1 MNPASITQL
10 DLTLAAPELFML
22 AAICVVLLVDLFL
35 TERTRWITPLLSM
48 LALLGVTLVTLR
60 VGFGER
66 TVGLHGTY
74 VADPLATL
82 LKVVAY
88 GAVAVAFLY
97 ARGYLAVRG
106 ILKGEFYALSET
118 CPHKGGSLAKGIITG
133 LVESDGP
140 GDYQH
145 KRAGEIVRCPWH
157 QWEFDIK
164 TGRSYCDPRRMRLM
178 KYDVKVEPGAT
189 LVEGPYVAETFKVD
203 VEGDYVV
210 VEV

>member
-1 MNPASITQL
+1 MARHVVARVDEI
-10 DLTLAAPELFML
+10 AA
-22 AAICVVLLVDLFL
+22 
-35 TERTRWITPLLSM
+35 
-48 LALLGVTLVTLR
+48 
-60 VGFGER
+60 GER
-66 TVGLHGTY
+66 KCVTVDG
-74 VADPLATL
+74 
-82 LKVVAY
+82 
-88 GAVAVAFLY
+88 
-97 ARGYLAVRG
+97 RGV
-106 ILKGEFYALSET
+106 IVFNVKGEFFALSET

-133 LVESDGP
+133 LVESEGP

-189 LVEGPYVAETFKVD
+189 LVEGPYVAETFKVE
-203 VEGDYVV
+203 VEDDYVV